1 MAMYS
6 IFCVGLDSFSPE
18 QAKTLLT
25 GVFEAAS
32 SSEPSLAIVTVNP
45 EILLQAR
52 RDAKY
57 RAIIASFSHRL
68 IDGVGV
74 VMALRLRGH
83 RAARVT
89 GRQLLSALLDIAEQK
104 GLHVRF
110 VLKRGGLT
118 SAERAAVELA
128 RLYPRAK
135 FSFEYGAYEITNN
148 DSGAEIVIATLGAPE
163 QEFWLAKN
171 RSRFPQAR
179 VFLGVGGALDVLC
192 KTVAAPPAFLARL
205 GLEWLWRL
213 VIQPKRFRRII
224 RAVLIFPL
232 LALGEYIKKVK
243 K

>member
-1 MAMYS
+1 MYS
-6 IFCVGLDSFSPE
+6 IFGVRLDSFSPE

-32 SSEPSLAIVTVNP
+32 GYEPPLVIVTVNP

-57 RAIIASFSHRL
+57 RETIANFSHRL
-68 IDGVGV
+68 IDGFGV
-74 VMALRLRGH
+74 VLALRLRGI
-83 RAARVT
+83 RADRVT
-89 GRQLLSALLDIAEQK
+89 GRRLLSTLLEIAKKKE
-104 GLHVRF
+104 LTVHF
-110 VLKRGGLT
+110 ILKRGGLT
-118 SAERAAVELA
+118 SAEKAAVELA

-135 FSFEYGAYEITNN
+135 FSFEYADQTAAVGVAA
-148 DSGAEIVIATLGAPE
+148 DIVIATLGAPD
-163 QEFWLAKN
+163 QESWFAEN
-171 RSRFPQAR
+171 RSRFPRVR

-192 KTVAAPPAFLARL
+192 GTVATPPAFLARL

-232 LALGEYIKKVK
+232 LVIRESIVDSR
-243 K
+243 